1 MTAHPTPT
9 LVLDFDGTLCLGDDP
24 IYLFADELATLVE
37 DKDGSAEVRRRLEAF
52 LNGEERVEDAEDGYH
67 ALYYLGRPFG
77 VPAEAAAAAYHRSR
91 ERMEAG
97 EGRVHAPEGI
107 VELLDDVRAAG
118 VRVVLVTNAPAVG
131 ALTWLGTVGIA
142 KRLDD
147 VIPDAGKPHRMAQHL
162 SGLLAQMGATDSPEL
177 LASVGDVWVNDVEP
191 AMRLGARGFH
201 IDRYGSG
208 RTPTSAS
215 APTIGELYPAI
226 RAWAKDPRAPLGPQ
240 P

>member
-1 MTAHPTPT
+1 MTDQPTPT

-37 DKDGSAEVRRRLEAF
+37 DKDGAAEVRRRLEAF
-52 LNGEERVEDAEDGYH
+52 LNGEQRVEDAEDGYH

-77 VPAEAAAAAYHRSR
+77 VPAEAAAAAYPRSR
-91 ERMEAG
+91 ERREAG
-97 EGRVHAPEGI
+97 EGRVHAPDGI

-142 KRLDD
+142 ERLDD
-147 VIPDAGKPHRMAQHL
+147 VIAEAGK
-162 SGLLAQMGATDSPEL
+162 LLEQTGAADSPEL

-191 AMRLGARGFH
+191 AVRLGARGFH

-208 RTPTSAS
+208 RIPTSAS
-215 APTIGELYPAI
+215 APTIGELYPVI
-226 RAWAKDPRAPLGPQ
+226 RAWAMDPSAPLRPQ